1 MNAVARVLDITGET
15 CPMTWVKT
23 KLELERM
30 APGEALTVLCRPGE
44 ALENVPRSAA
54 EAGHEVVRDGTT
66 IRIVRA

>member
-1 MNAVARVLDITGET
+1 MLDIRSLT

-30 APGEALTVLCRPGE
+30 VPGEALTVLCRPGE

-54 EAGHEVVRDGTT
+54 EAGHEVVLDGTT